1 MGSAPD
7 AIPPAQYE
15 LHRNDDTENDES
27 EKPDDR
33 PQERRQSRR
42 RRNNGPLYCFRAFH
56 EGAASVPRSA
66 CRYADQFAEALQHSR
81 IEIIELDRHVLAA
94 QMGERR

>member
-1 MGSAPD
+1 
-7 AIPPAQYE
+7 
-15 LHRNDDTENDES
+15 
-27 EKPDDR
+27 
-33 PQERRQSRR
+33 
-42 RRNNGPLYCFRAFH
+42 
-56 EGAASVPRSA
+56 VPRSA